1 MTMAIMQMR
10 LQLLNR
16 QIHRKNCRLQEL
28 TQQED
33 ALSMAYTNASSLYK
47 QIYLQL
53 NGIGGTVSEE
63 MRQTLTNQL
72 GQLEPIVL
80 MSETKSDDLELE
92 ISEISSELKQYTA
105 EQKEVQNW
113 INEKSKKE
121 TAHYTTS

>member
-72 GQLEPIVL
+72 GQLE
-80 MSETKSDDLELE
+80 
-92 ISEISSELKQYTA
+92 
-105 EQKEVQNW
+105 
-113 INEKSKKE
+113 
-121 TAHYTTS
+121 

>member
-92 ISEISSELKQYTA
+92 ISEINSELKQYTA
-105 EQKEVQNW
+105 EQKEVQKW
-113 INEKSKKE
+113 IDEKSKKE